1 MKKYTLLLALLTLI
15 NSVFSVSNRYG
26 MTLTNNGGTYTLTD
40 SENIC
45 NTIDC
50 ANLPADAYQPYTYS
64 ENSIKAIDYSY
75 CTTSTYVFKNYGT
88 YSLSMEVDIPVL
100 TDGPHPF
107 IVYIHGGSWYSGS
120 PASLKNQSLYLASRG
135 IAGVRISY
143 SLVKNAGHFDLGMQ
157 EIGEAFAFIAAHA
170 TEWNLDMSRFGYMGN
185 SAGVPLAALQAMKQT
200 GCKLLIGYNGLYDFR
215 NNLSG
220 SFPAEGNKYLDNYLN
235 VGDRGPLSAIEYIP
249 STNIPAVAV
258 FHGTADFTIS
268 SKQAQVFADSVQHK
282 GGRAESNIYT
292 NYVHGF
298 FNKGSSDVYEDI
310 LIKTYDFAKSVF
322 NLPAVE
328 FPNQE
333 VSSVYYISPNGDD
346 ITNTGANAASP
357 FKTIKKVF
365 DIEALV
371 GAEGSKEFT
380 IHLAAGSY
388 QTGWISPNLNRPAKV
403 TLVGESSATTIV
415 NSLST
420 AEFRFFQL
428 QPVTN
433 AGLELII
440 QNITMQNFGRTDNN
454 YAGAI
459 VLMNGAGNGI
469 KVAFK
474 QCVFKNN
481 AAARGAIIQSSNT
494 SYEVLFDGCFFE
506 NCRSFDKGSTATNLE
521 APIYITGGKLYVKNC
536 VFVNNTKDPLFGT
549 TDRDLRKGSLVTIN
563 PILGRIMAVFANNTF
578 IGNKADDGKD
588 QAISIQPVI
597 SVADLSVPK
606 KAFGVDM
613 TMVNNLFIE
622 NKRAGFENDVDLY
635 IDPADVTLVTVSN
648 NVFNKIATTDQSTYV
663 STTQNAISTAYTYSS
678 SEIAFEMDAALPKI
692 TVADNGLPYVLAKG
706 TGIVAKGISNED
718 NGEVPLTD
726 IRGVT
731 RKTTPDVGA
740 TDYNST
746 LSISSQMAM
755 SGFKVYVNDD
765 ILQIINEKET
775 GYLLKIS
782 DSTGRLLFT
791 SKILSMN
798 FSRKLDNH
806 GINLISIQDA
816 GKIYTQKILF

>member
-1 MKKYTLLLALLTLI
+1 MKKYILLLALLTI
-15 NSVFSVSNRYG
+15 FNSLFSVSNRYG
-26 MTLTNNGGTYTLTD
+26 MTLTNSGSNYTLTD
-40 SENIC
+40 SEQIC

-50 ANLPADAYQPYTYS
+50 TNLPADVYEPYTYN

-143 SLVKNAGHFDLGMQ
+143 SLVKNGGHFDLGMQ
-157 EIGEAFAFIAAHA
+157 EIGEAFTFIAAHA
-170 TEWNLDMSRFGYMGN
+170 TEWNLDMTRFGYMGN
-185 SAGVPLAALQAMKQT
+185 SAGVPLAALQAMKQS
-200 GCKLLIGYNGLYDFR
+200 GCKLLVGYNGLYDFK
-215 NNLSG
+215 NNLYG

-235 VGDRGPLSAIEYIP
+235 VADRGPLSAIEYIP
-249 STNIPAVAV
+249 ATEIPAVAV

-268 SKQAQVFADSVQHK
+268 YKQAQVFADSVQHK
-282 GGRAESNIYT
+282 GGRAESYIYT

-298 FNKGSSDVYEDI
+298 FNKGASDVYEDI
-310 LIKTYDFAKSVF
+310 LVKTYDFARSVF
-322 NLPAVE
+322 NLPIVV

-333 VSSVYYISPNGDD
+333 TSTEYYISPEGDD
-346 ITNTGANAASP
+346 IANTGASAASP

-371 GAEGSKEFT
+371 GAEGSKEFK
-380 IHLAAGSY
+380 IHLASGTYLSGA
-388 QTGWISPNLNRPAKV
+388 ISPNLNRPTKV
-403 TLVGESSATTIV
+403 TIIGESPANTIV
-415 NSLST
+415 FSQST
-420 AEFRFFQL
+420 ADFRFFQL

-433 AGLELII
+433 TGLELNI
-440 QNITMQNFGRTDNN
+440 QNVTMQNFGRTDNN
-454 YAGAI
+454 WAGAI
-459 VLMNGAGNGI
+459 VLMNGSATGI

-474 QCVFKNN
+474 NCVFRNN
-481 AAARGAIIQSSNT
+481 AAARGAIVQSSNT
-494 SYEVLFDGCFFE
+494 SYEVSFDGCFFQ

-536 VFVNNTKDPLFGT
+536 IFYNNTKDPLFGT
-549 TDRDLRKGSLVTIN
+549 TDRDLKKGSIVTIN
-563 PILGRIMAVFANNTF
+563 PILGRIMVVLANNTF

-588 QAISIQPVI
+588 QAVSIQPVI

-606 KAFGVDM
+606 KAFGVDL
-613 TMVNNLFIE
+613 TMINNLFIE

-648 NVFNKIATTDQSTYV
+648 NIFNKVATADQSTF
-663 STTQNAISTAYTYSS
+663 ISTAQNSISSAYTYSS
-678 SEIAFEMDAALPKI
+678 TEIEFDMYAALPKI
-692 TVADNGLPYVLAKG
+692 SNADNGLPYVLAKG
-706 TGIVAKGISNED
+706 TEIVGKGISNED
-718 NGEVPLTD
+718 NGQVPLTD
-726 IRGVT
+726 IRGIT
-731 RKTTPDVGA
+731 RKTTPDIGA
-740 TDYNST
+740 TDYIST
-746 LSISSQMAM
+746 LSVGPTMAM
-755 SGFKVYVNDD
+755 SGFKVYVNDK

-775 GYLLKIS
+775 SYLLKIS
-782 DSTGRLLFT
+782 DITGRLFYSST
-791 SKILSMN
+791 ISSMN

-806 GINLISIQDA
+806 GINLISIQEA